1 MADPEFYREGGEKI
15 SRAKARLEE
24 LELALEETYARWQ
37 ELESV
42 REGESEADRWPLK
55 AER

>member
-1 MADPEFYREGGEKI
+1 VLVLDEPTNDLDMETLEL
-15 SRAKARLEE
+15 LEE

-42 REGESEADRWPLK
+42 QEGESEADRWPLK